1 MAEKQ
6 KRKTR
11 LYQRSQVIKILN
23 PNNPRREGSNRYH
36 IFQAL
41 ENNMTVD
48 KFLALVS
55 KFNGGTKD
63 LQILIN
69 SGHIEVMHNPV

>member
-1 MAEKQ
+1 MVQKQ

-11 LYQRSQVIKILN
+11 LYQRSQTIKILN
-23 PNNPRREGSNRYH
+23 PNNPRREGSNRFR
-36 IFQAL
+36 IFQAI
-41 ENNMTVD
+41 EDGMTVD

-69 SGHIEVMHNPV
+69 SGHIEVMHTPV

>member
-1 MAEKQ
+1 VVEKQ

-11 LYQRSQVIKILN
+11 LYQRSQIIKILN
-23 PNNPRREGSNRYH
+23 PNNPRREGSNRFR
-36 IFQAL
+36 IFQSIKDG
-41 ENNMTVD
+41 MTVD

-55 KFNGGTKD
+55 EFNGGTKD

-69 SGHIEVMHNPV
+69 SGHIEVMHTPV